1 MNNFT
6 VTDHNHNLKYNLAH
20 EFFWGFGAAFHTL
33 YAVVPLFL
41 KQLNAPNYIIVSTAG
56 IFSIAVAIP
65 TLFSAAIGRNII
77 NIKKSVIRVH
87 CIILIVAFAMGF
99 TFSALNSKIVNEAW
113 GIYILY
119 FILYAISIGIIV
131 PIWADFL
138 NKSTL
143 KSERGK
149 FFGIG
154 FAFNSLGSFFGGI
167 ALKYLLL
174 YDIEFPKNFGIGFF
188 ILFLSLLI
196 ATILFLPFKIKS
208 LNKSKK
214 DQTLNQFFRE
224 IVFIVKKHKNF
235 QRYLISRVFFSA
247 NLPGLGLY
255 AVYCQDKFKF
265 DLSEA
270 GIFTIITVITSGAS
284 SFVSGKI
291 GDYYGHKKSML
302 VAYLGHLIAAII
314 AIYAWNMFGV
324 YAIFIAIGVGQG
336 AFMPSAMNFIYIF
349 SSKSDAKK
357 YMALIDTTLA
367 PFIFAYVIL
376 IGWLISLSAYLL
388 SIKILIASLAISIV
402 ILILLVKDPENEK
415 VI

>member
-1 MNNFT
+1 MENFT
-6 VTDHNHNLKYNLAH
+6 IADHNHNLKYNLAH
-20 EFFWGFGAAFHTL
+20 EFFWGFGVAFHTL

-41 KQLNAPNYIIVSTAG
+41 KQLNAPNYIIVTTAG

-87 CIILIVAFAMGF
+87 CIILIVAFTMGF
-99 TFSALNSKIVNEAW
+99 TFSVLDSKIVNEAW
-113 GIYILY
+113 IIYILY
-119 FILYAISIGIIV
+119 FVLYAISIGIIV

-174 YDIEFPKNFGIGFF
+174 SDIEFPKNFGIGFF

-208 LNKSKK
+208 PDKSKK
-214 DQTLNQFFRE
+214 TQTLNQFLRE

-235 QRYLISRVFFSA
+235 QRYLISRIFFSA

-255 AVYCQDKFKF
+255 AIYCQDKFKF

-284 SFVSGKI
+284 SFISGKI

-302 VAYLGHLIAAII
+302 IAYLGHLIAAIT

-324 YAIFIAIGVGQG
+324 YAIFISIGIGQG
-336 AFMPSAMNFIYIF
+336 AFMPSAMNFIYDF

-402 ILILLVKDPENEK
+402 ILILLVKNPENEK
-415 VI
+415 II